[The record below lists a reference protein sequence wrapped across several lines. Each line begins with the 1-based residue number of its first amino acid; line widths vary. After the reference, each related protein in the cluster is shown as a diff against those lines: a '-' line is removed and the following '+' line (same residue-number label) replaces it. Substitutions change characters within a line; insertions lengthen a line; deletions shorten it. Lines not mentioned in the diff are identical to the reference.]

1 MLKQI
6 GFSTLLLMSQ
16 FSISG
21 TMYAQDKKTP
31 KIKFINQT
39 QPTLKTS
46 GKGAII
52 KDYFKANIT
61 KPPKH
66 LTLDPFYQKYIDA
79 QGIPITASSDVPDV
93 ALIVARDIVLHM
105 LSERPDLRKEMV
117 RNGTRFGIMADT
129 DSTTD
134 LPEQRDWKKPT
145 KDDLRLTDDERGNYD
160 EKIGKLTDQ
169 EYWNRRARGMGGLYT
184 TGTEENILGYPD
196 LSNNGKK
203 KGRPRT
209 KYFGENIFI
218 HELAHSVHRAIRG
231 ADPKLARKIEL
242 AYEDAMKNGLWA
254 NSYGTTN
261 VFEYWG
267 EGTQFWFNSNYD
279 YKNGDSYVLSSADLM
294 RYDPQLYKLLMEVYP
309 LDHHIPM
316 DVFYLHEARVRAGK

>member
-61 KPPKH
+61 NPPQH
-66 LTLDPFYQKYIDA
+66 LVLDPFYQKYIDA
-79 QGIPITASSDVPDV
+79 QGIPITASFDVPDV
-93 ALIVARDIVLHM
+93 ALLVARDIVIHM
-105 LSERPDLRKEMV
+105 LSERPDLRKEMI
-117 RNGTRFGIMADT
+117 RNGTRFGVMADT

-134 LPEQRDWKKPT
+134 LPEQRDWKKPS
-145 KDDLRLTDDERGNYD
+145 KDDLRLTDDERENYD

-218 HELAHSVHRAIRG
+218 HELAHSVHRAIKG
-231 ADPKLARKIEL
+231 VDPKLAREIEL

-316 DVFYLHEARVRAGK
+316 DVFYLHEARIRAEK